1 MIDNKMHNNVSNS
14 SLNNVINLIQ
24 NILQENRNNRTKT
37 SDNNSLNIF
46 ADFNKE
52 LSKDY
57 NVNTN
62 SPTKNNNNNFYS
74 NVHIKTIT
82 NIKELISNN
91 LNNNNNNPNS
101 SNNSNSNT
109 YNLKNSNSLIYQNNL
124 SFDNSNNDL
133 DQSSKSILKTNA
145 SKKRNGKIKKFVNSN
160 RPLNKKEN
168 HNNSYYHLGK
178 SKYNINNFLTTRK
191 FHNPNENN
199 IKKVNTES
207 VNNNNKNNN
216 NNDNNAD
223 KQKRT
228 SIKSGNSKRMSL
240 KSYIKKVK
248 NLYILKKLSNNK
260 KREIKNGNRTMSAI
274 NISMGDDE
282 MKENNNKDVNN
293 ITFSVYKGKEI
304 EDNNNN
310 RNDSEK
316 KDKENLNNNNKA
328 ANLKSNNK
336 DNKDKNEDTH
346 KKEVTIKDNKE
357 NNHKK
362 NDNSNSSTS
371 NSHRNRQ
378 KSIHSRTAKSK
389 KKNNN
394 NNNNQQSDNT
404 QNITTN
410 VSKKSNHTSKP
421 LSKFNTD
428 KNFENMS
435 PREKS
440 YYLLSL
446 SPILRLTERLFF
458 GRATE
463 NLRKVQ
469 PVKIILENN
478 EIFLKDKVKELE
490 EKLVECEKKIITPFN
505 ASKTAEI
512 AFNFILTKDEDE
524 FKTYIL
530 FSNNEEE
537 KKEYYNYTKIIYLL
551 FDEDYENVDEKDLNE
566 NLYDLIGKKGFESIK
581 DYLYYIFINKRENID
596 VICKMDK
603 INGLLEQSP
612 TLVNKQFDVKFCRF
626 VLFTSFLINEIIHY
640 GNDVKNAIELKVKTR
655 EYLDIV
661 LNKLELYKLSQK

>member
-52 LSKDY
+52 LSNDY
-57 NVNTN
+57 QVNTS
-62 SPTKNNNNNFYS
+62 SPVKNNNNNFYS

-91 LNNNNNNPNS
+91 MNNNNTTS
-101 SNNSNSNT
+101 SNNSNNNT
-109 YNLKNSNSLIYQNNL
+109 YNLKNSNSLTFQNNM
-124 SFDNSNNDL
+124 SFDNSNNEP
-133 DQSSKSILKTNA
+133 DQSSKSILKTNIT
-145 SKKRNGKIKKFVNSN
+145 KKRNSKIKKLSNSN
-160 RPLNKKEN
+160 RTLNKMEN
-168 HNNSYYHLGK
+168 HNNSYYKLGK
-178 SKYNINNFLTTRK
+178 NKYNINNFLTTRK
-191 FHNPNENN
+191 FYNPNENN
-199 IKKVNTES
+199 IKKVSTENAN
-207 VNNNNKNNN
+207 NNNNKNNN
-216 NNDNNAD
+216 NNNNSE
-223 KQKRT
+223 KKRRI

-260 KREIKNGNRTMSAI
+260 KREMKNANRNISAN
-274 NISMGDDE
+274 NISMGDDDI
-282 MKENNNKDVNN
+282 KENNKKELNN
-293 ITFSVYKGKEI
+293 ISVAVYKGREI
-304 EDNNNN
+304 EDDNNI
-310 RNDSEK
+310 RNDSDK
-316 KDKENLNNNNKA
+316 KDKDKNKDNLTSNNKA
-328 ANLKSNNK
+328 VNLKSNNK
-336 DNKDKNEDTH
+336 DNSENTQ
-346 KKEVTIKDNKE
+346 KKEVTIKDHKE
-357 NNHKK
+357 NKDKK
-362 NDNSNSSTS
+362 DDNSTSSAGG
-371 NSHRNRQ
+371 HRNRQ
-378 KSIHSRTAKSK
+378 KSIHSRTGKSN
-389 KKNNN
+389 KKNNAN
-394 NNNNQQSDNT
+394 SQTDNT
-404 QNITTN
+404 QNNQTN
-410 VSKKSNHTSKP
+410 ISKKSNHTSKP
-421 LSKFNTD
+421 FSKRNSN
-428 KNFENMS
+428 KNFDTMS

-458 GRATE
+458 GRATQ

-469 PVKIILENN
+469 TVKSIMEKN
-478 EIFLKDKVKELE
+478 ETFLKDKVKELE

-530 FSNNEEE
+530 FTNNEEE

-551 FDEDYENVDEKDLNE
+551 FDEDYENIDGKDLNE
-566 NLYDLIGKKGFESIK
+566 NLYDLIEKKGFESIK
-581 DYLYYIFINKRENID
+581 DYLYYIFIKKKENID

-603 INGLLEQSP
+603 INGLLAQSP
-612 TLVNKQFDVKFCRF
+612 ELVKRQFDVKFCRF

-661 LNKLELYKLSQK
+661 LKKLELYKISQK